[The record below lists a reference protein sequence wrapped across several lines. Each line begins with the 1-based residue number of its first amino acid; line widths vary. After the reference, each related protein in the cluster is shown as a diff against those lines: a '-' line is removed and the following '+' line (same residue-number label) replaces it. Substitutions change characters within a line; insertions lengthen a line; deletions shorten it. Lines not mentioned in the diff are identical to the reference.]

1 MKIKLQKLVTAIV
14 VLGSFAT
21 LISNTVIFRA
31 YVIQNQSV
39 LDQNNIIPEMTIEEA
54 VKNDLN
60 YPNINIYTVPFKTHL
75 GRVYLRDSLYEKAI
89 NNFHIARKANP
100 YLLINL

>member
-1 MKIKLQKLVTAIV
+1 MNMKIKLQKLVTAIV

-60 YPNINIYTVPFKTHL
+60 YPNINIYKRFFIFCFLHVIIQKQQ
-75 GRVYLRDSLYEKAI
+75 RRQ
-89 NNFHIARKANP
+89 N
-100 YLLINL
+100 